1 MIVVSNTSPI
11 INLAMINQLNLLERL
26 YGTVIIPPAVYDEIV
41 TGGAGQPGAD
51 VVQALDGFEVRPV
64 SNRPMVIN
72 LAGSLDLGE
81 AEAIVL
87 AVELGADLLLID
99 ERQARIVAKRLGVNH
114 IGLLAVLVQAKH
126 AGLIRAVGP
135 LVERLRSEAGFWI
148 SEDVLQHL
156 LKIAGENA

>member
-11 INLAMINQLNLLERL
+11 INLAMINQLDLLEQL

-64 SNRPMVIN
+64 SSQPMVTH
-72 LAGSLDLGE
+72 LAASLDLGE

-87 AVELGADLLLID
+87 AVELGVHLLLID
-99 ERQARIVAKRLGVNH
+99 ERQARIVAKRLGVSH

-126 AGLIRAVGP
+126 AGLIPAVGP
-135 LVERLRSEAGFWI
+135 LVERLRSEAGFWV
-148 SEDVLQHL
+148 SQQVYHHL
-156 LKIAGENA
+156 LQIAGETV